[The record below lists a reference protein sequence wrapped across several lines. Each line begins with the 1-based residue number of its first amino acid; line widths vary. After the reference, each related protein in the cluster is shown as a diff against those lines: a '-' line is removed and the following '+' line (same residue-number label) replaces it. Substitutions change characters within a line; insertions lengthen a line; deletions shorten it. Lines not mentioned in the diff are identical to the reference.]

1 MSLLEEP
8 TDAWT
13 VHILIT
19 EYKFLTQENANT
31 VIAECNVTFSTA
43 SPVANDTTVSIW
55 IMSIWT
61 GKAEVAPVHA
71 IKAYTDE
78 DL

>member
-43 SPVANDTTVSIW
+43 SPVANDTTVSI
-55 IMSIWT
+55 
-61 GKAEVAPVHA
+61 
-71 IKAYTDE
+71 
-78 DL
+78 